1 MKLQSLLLQSI
12 ATRWRHAKTRHAFTE
27 LLTACLLWLAAPVLA
42 GELEE
47 YPEVGPTPPLALRD
61 LGGNSHTLDGYRGRV
76 VLVNFWATWCPPCLV
91 EMPAMQ
97 RLEAAYP
104 DTAFTVLA
112 VNVKESR
119 EKAWRFQQLLKVHFT
134 ALLDKTGAVAEN
146 WNVTVYPT
154 SYLVDR
160 TGRIRYMA
168 YGTLAWDSSEIR
180 QVIDALLNE
189 SPEQPPAAIRAGGNA
204 PTGYL
209 DSFL

>member
-1 MKLQSLLLQSI
+1 M
-12 ATRWRHAKTRHAFTE
+12 TG
-27 LLTACLLWLAAPVLA
+27 LLWLATPVFA
-42 GELEE
+42 GALEE
-47 YPEVGPTPPLALRD
+47 YPEVGPTPPLALKD
-61 LGGNSHTLDGYRGRV
+61 LGGKSHTLDDYRGQV

-180 QVIDALLNE
+180 QVIDALVNE
-189 SPEQPPAAIRAGGNA
+189 SPERPAAAIRAGAAFMPGTDTPRVSGQFFVGA
-204 PTGYL
+204 ASWPRS
-209 DSFL
+209 DV